1 MGAHAQAFQ
10 FQMGQQSNGAAAVR
24 VPTCKESMIIQDN
37 VSQLRDVSDQYR
49 KAKMDLILQRSG
61 VKGERLTPSKSP
73 MSLKMSRD
81 GSNGGRGG
89 NVVNSSDEEGATDQ
103 PILPKKGHIYL

>member
-1 MGAHAQAFQ
+1 
-10 FQMGQQSNGAAAVR
+10 MGQQSNGAAAVR

-61 VKGERLTPSKSP
+61 GKIGVKGERLTPSKSP

-81 GSNGGRGG
+81 GSNGGRAG
-89 NVVNSSDEEGATDQ
+89 NVVNSSDEEGASDQ
-103 PILPKKGHIYL
+103 PILPKKGHVYL